1 MVVVVVVVVVDVVDV
16 VDVGAGVDAG
26 ATGRRGGVPLISSSA
41 MIAAA
46 TIAAEPADNHRFTV
60 RRLPSSLKTLRA

>member
-1 MVVVVVVVVVDVVDV
+1 
-16 VDVGAGVDAG
+16 
-26 ATGRRGGVPLISSSA
+26 